1 MAARSLDMQRPHWNF
16 FKAKD
21 TQMANLNPQ
30 EQHTKTQITVHDY
43 DHSALKP
50 RSYSDQTLVFPAWI
64 GDENEPTEVQIAAAD
79 FLEYCR
85 ETSLIHEDAHIS
97 KTISYISIPVE
108 IPGFDA
114 GRDEFFQAF
123 GKPRE
128 QTFAEFFADFYGNG
142 LTEALT
148 RFLNDSRICA
158 G

>member
-1 MAARSLDMQRPHWNF
+1 MSD
-16 FKAKD
+16 
-21 TQMANLNPQ
+21 
-30 EQHTKTQITVHDY
+30 QITVHDY
-43 DHSALKP
+43 DHSGLKP
-50 RSYSDQTLVFPAWI
+50 RSYSDQTLIFPAWI